1 MIFILDKIKLYSIL
15 FILFLVFGLY
25 VFILCIWELL
35 NKVSEIFVKFRK
47 IISNYIKERQ
57 GKNDRK

>member
-1 MIFILDKIKLYSIL
+1 MIYILDKIKLYSIL

-25 VFILCIWELL
+25 VFILCMWELL
-35 NKVSEIFVKFRK
+35 NKVSEIFLKFRK
-47 IISNYIKERQ
+47 TISNYIKERQ

>member
-1 MIFILDKIKLYSIL
+1 MIFILDKIKLYIIL